1 MSSLMQAVMP
11 VGNIPEDV
19 MQRYVSLIATHK
31 QVSPANIDHCNMFAA
46 SVSCV
51 LTMKGMNVPL
61 QVELS
66 SFQSIV
72 QTQAKSP
79 FKSFPWKTGAMHFRF
94 LPVRTDLQA

>member
-1 MSSLMQAVMP
+1 MP

-19 MQRYVSLIATHK
+19 MRRYVSLIATHK
-31 QVSPANIDHCNMFAA
+31 QVGPANSGLQNMFAA
-46 SVSCV
+46 IVSEM
-51 LTMKGMNVPL
+51 LTMNSMTVPL

-94 LPVRTDLQA
+94 LPVRTDFRV